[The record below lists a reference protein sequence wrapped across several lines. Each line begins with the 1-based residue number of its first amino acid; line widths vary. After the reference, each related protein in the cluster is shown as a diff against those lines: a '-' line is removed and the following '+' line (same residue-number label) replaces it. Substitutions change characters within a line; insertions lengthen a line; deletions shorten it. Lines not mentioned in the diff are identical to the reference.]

1 MVVSILPMVLLHFL
15 TAAAP
20 TPAFNLTAISA
31 ANNASRLE
39 CWQLAAEPNFSRA
52 AVNFDLGEL
61 GDSFVGIIPP
71 RTSGGTLSNAQVVQ

>member
-1 MVVSILPMVLLHFL
+1 MVSSILPIVLLHFL
-15 TAAAP
+15 SVAAQ

-39 CWQLAAEPNFSRA
+39 CWQLTTEPNFRRA

-61 GDSFVGIIPP
+61 TDSFVGIIPP
-71 RTSGGTLSNAQVVQ
+71 RTSSGTLSNAQAVQ